1 MSSKSRT
8 GLFAFL
14 LLVPAAATAQSG
26 TIRYERSL
34 TRTRVPIAADAL
46 GGARPGGARGAPAG
60 DRAAAGAR
68 AGARLGGGRPG
79 PQGAAREPLQE
90 YAVLTTTFDGMVAL
104 TRIEPMEVPPGGEGG
119 ADRPA
124 AGGGR
129 FPAGAR
135 VQRLQP
141 GPGARG
147 LSGLP
152 VRRTTAVWVDGATG
166 ERVETVDFMTRDFRV
181 ESVPESLAWRLL
193 GEESEYLGYVVQKAV
208 AERDS
213 STIEAWFTVDIP
225 GFAAPEQYTGLP
237 GVVLM
242 VSVDRGETLIQA
254 VEVDLESAVETPV
267 RPTEGEEMTAE
278 AFGALVDE
286 KTEEFR
292 AEIQSRRRGGGGG
305 A

>member
-1 MSSKSRT
+1 MSSKSLT
-8 GLFAFL
+8 GLLTFL
-14 LLVPAAATAQSG
+14 LMVPSAAAAQTG

-34 TRTRVPIAADAL
+34 TRMRAPIGAEAL
-46 GGARPGGARGAPAG
+46 GAARPGAARGAPGG

-68 AGARLGGGRPG
+68 AGARFGGARPG
-79 PQGAAREPLQE
+79 PQGAGSEPLQE
-90 YAVLTTTFDGMVAL
+90 YAALTTTFDGMLAL
-104 TRIEPMEVPPGGEGG
+104 TRIEPMEVAPGGEAG
-119 ADRPA
+119 AGRPA
-124 AGGGR
+124 AGG
-129 FPAGAR
+129 AR
-135 VQRLQP
+135 VQGGARAQRLQ
-141 GPGARG
+141 GLGGRG
-147 LSGLP
+147 LPGLP
-152 VRRTTAVWVDGATG
+152 VRRTTAIWVDGATG

-181 ESVPESLAWRLL
+181 ESAPEPLAWRLL

-208 AERDS
+208 AERDT

-254 VEVDLESAVETPV
+254 VEVDLDSPVETPV

-278 AFGALVDE
+278 AFEALVVE

-292 AEIQSRRRGGGGG
+292 AQLQSRRRGGGGG